1 MSQQLSRI
9 NDVIYYIHRDIS
21 ADLPAAKLA
30 KVAAYSEQHFHRVF
44 KTVVGESVHA
54 YIRRV
59 RLEFAANQL
68 MFDLDSSVLTVA
80 IKSGFS
86 SVSSFSRAFKS
97 VFKASPGQ
105 WRETGNSVHQRQ
117 QLAEQLPN
125 NPLVSV
131 DQWQWQLV
139 EIEPVNVAYIRHL
152 GYDKSIKLAWQTLLG
167 WASSQG
173 LNEAQQYGL
182 LHSNPVWVPLA
193 DCRYVACIETDK
205 PLYSRGL
212 VNSLRIP
219 GGLHAVF
226 QLSGRYGDFL
236 LQLSAILTDWLP
248 SSGFKM
254 QSTPAYV
261 VYQKNHFLASDDI
274 YQLELRLPVSF
285 Y

>member
-1 MSQQLSRI
+1 M
-9 NDVIYYIHRDIS
+9 IYYIHRDIS

-44 KTVVGESVHA
+44 KEVVGEAVHA
-54 YIRRV
+54 YVRRV

-68 MFDLDSSVLTVA
+68 MFDLDSSVLAVA

-97 VFKASPGQ
+97 VFGVSPGG
-105 WRETGNSVHQRQ
+105 WREQGNSVHQRQ
-117 QLAEQLPN
+117 KLTALLPN
-125 NPLVSV
+125 NQAVSA
-131 DQWQWQLV
+131 DQLHCELV
-139 EIEPVNVAYIRHL
+139 EIDPIHVAYVRLL
-152 GYDKSIKLAWQTLLG
+152 GYDKSIKQAWQTLLG

-173 LNEAQQYGL
+173 IKNVQQYGL

-193 DCRYVACIETDK
+193 DCRYVACVKIEK
-205 PLYSRGL
+205 PLYARGL
-212 VNSLRIP
+212 VNSLTIP

-226 QLSGRYGDFL
+226 YLQGKYGDFL
-236 LQLSAILTDWLP
+236 LQLSAILADWLP

-261 VYQKNHFLASDDI
+261 IYKKNHFLAGDGV
-274 YQLELRLPVSF
+274 YELELRLPVSF